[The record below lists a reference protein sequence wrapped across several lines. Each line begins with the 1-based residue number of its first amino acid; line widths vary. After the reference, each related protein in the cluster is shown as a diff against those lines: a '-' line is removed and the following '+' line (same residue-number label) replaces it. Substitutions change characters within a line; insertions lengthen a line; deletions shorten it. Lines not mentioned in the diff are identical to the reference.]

1 MFVCL
6 NSVLCIIML
15 VIGSWYENQFVL
27 KTKYIYN
34 VYFQYPFTLIGII
47 HVIKWFAVQIMGP
60 TCSLTWRA
68 YNVSVLKYYNCRHHL
83 YIHCIYDIYYMII
96 RDYYMTVSILA
107 LVSARDSH
115 IKLESEPVGL
125 DMRVSG

>member
-6 NSVLCIIML
+6 NSVFYIIIL
-15 VIGSWYENQFVL
+15 VIVYWYDNQLVL

-60 TCSLTWRA
+60 TCSLTCRA
-68 YNVSVLKYYNCRHHL
+68 YNDLVLKYYNCHHQL

-115 IKLESEPVGL
+115 INPDSEPVGL